1 MAGQP
6 VAIAISRLAWAA
18 APERFRGGD
27 AGLAG
32 IRQARAVL
40 RGDLEIAVA
49 KDYPTV
55 ENTS

>member
-1 MAGQP
+1 M
-6 VAIAISRLAWAA
+6 AIAISRLAWAA